1 MSPKQDGVVELTK
14 DLKGI
19 NLRDAPNA
27 VKEHQKKSSKWS
39 TISAPSSTRPSS
51 QQGNDHLEGS
61 PKSTRI
67 PYTSFL
73 HTSIR
78 SFPTKSP
85 ADIFYESKEVAL
97 FTDSQLYAATRK
109 DVVPNLKKDISH
121 LYESPLLEARKL
133 KTPYLG
139 HDLFSNIAELVP
151 MTISEL
157 DSVAP
162 CISYIEDWRL
172 NNPGKPFKIGKKFTV
187 VTTRHHIVDLTMH
200 PFDRRNKHKS
210 LIATYMGNGF
220 ISLSRNPKYDH
231 QISKEGIYSGDPNIK
246 KICYSGFELENC
258 LTENTKNS
266 RSSASKCPVFSIVE
280 SKLSED
286 IGLLMRCEM
295 DAFNP
300 VSKTNT
306 ELKCFGPL
314 SMQNSNHRKKLLK
327 TWIQTGLLP
336 NSDIMIG
343 LRDSYSGQL
352 LDIQWCSRESL
363 FRKINHPGL
372 PLNKK
377 EMNYNAKVAVEW
389 CNHCIKS
396 TCDLVEANISH
407 YNCDKPESFEI
418 NIDANGTIIITK
430 LITIPRNVEI
440 FKT

>member
-1 MSPKQDGVVELTK
+1 MSPEQDGVVKLAK
-14 DLKGI
+14 DLEGI
-19 NLRDAPNA
+19 NLRDVPNP
-27 VKEHQKKSSKWS
+27 VNEHRKKSSKRKIIP
-39 TISAPSSTRPSS
+39 ISSLKRPSS
-51 QQGNDHLEGS
+51 QQKNDYLEEIS
-61 PKSTRI
+61 EFTRV
-67 PYTSFL
+67 PYSSFL

-78 SFPTKSP
+78 NFPTKP
-85 ADIFYESKEVAL
+85 PPDIFYESKEVAL
-97 FTDSQLYAATRK
+97 FTDNQLYVAARK
-109 DVVPNLKKDISH
+109 DVIPNLKEDISH

-133 KTPYLG
+133 KTLYLG
-139 HDLFSNIAELVP
+139 LDLFANIDELVP

-157 DSVAP
+157 DTIAP

-172 NNPGKPFKIGKKFTV
+172 NNSGKPFKIGKKFTV

-200 PFDRRNKHKS
+200 PFDRRNKQKS
-210 LIATYMGNGF
+210 IIATYMGNGF

-231 QISKEGIYSGDPNIK
+231 KASKEGIYSGDPNIK
-246 KICYSGFELENC
+246 KICHSGFEFENC

-266 RSSASKCPVFSIVE
+266 GSSASKCPVFSIVE
-280 SKLSED
+280 GKLSED

-314 SMQNSNHRKKLLK
+314 SMQNSSHRKKLLK

-336 NSDIMIG
+336 NSDIMVG

-352 LDIQWCSRESL
+352 LDIQWYSRDTL
-363 FRKINHPGL
+363 FRKFNHPGL

-389 CNHCIKS
+389 CKHCIKS
-396 TCDLVEANISH
+396 ICDLVEANISR
-407 YNCDKPESFEI
+407 YNCNKPEPFEI

-430 LITIPRNVEI
+430 LSTIPRNVEI